1 MKKLIILFICI
12 TAGGFATQA
21 QLEYKL
27 QNSHVQI
34 AGTSTLHDW
43 TADVTKSNGLAEL
56 NFSNGKLT
64 SIENLNIT
72 METKTIKSKKGA
84 AMDKNMYK
92 ALKTDRYPTLSFTMT
107 KVAQVS
113 ANKVNAEGKLTIAG
127 TTQTVTIQATSK
139 SNANGEWIFSGSK
152 LLKMTDYQVEP
163 PVVLLGTLKT
173 GNEIT
178 ITFEM
183 TFSPATGLSQR

>member
-1 MKKLIILFICI
+1 MKKLIILFICM
-12 TAGGFATQA
+12 TAGFAIQA
-21 QLEYKL
+21 QHEYKL
-27 QNSHVQI
+27 LGSHVQI

-43 TADVTKSNGLAEL
+43 TADVTKSNGTAEL
-56 NFSNGKLT
+56 NFSDGKLT
-64 SIENLNIT
+64 SIEHLTIT

-84 AMDKNMYK
+84 TMDKNMYK
-92 ALKTDRYPTLSFTMT
+92 ALKTDRFPTLNFTLT
-107 KVAQVS
+107 KVAPVS
-113 ANKVNAEGKLTIAG
+113 GNKVNAEGKLTIAG
-127 TTQTVTIQATSK
+127 ITQTVNILATSK
-139 SNANGEWIFSGSK
+139 STANGEWVFSGSK
-152 LLKMTDYQVEP
+152 ALKMTDYQVEP